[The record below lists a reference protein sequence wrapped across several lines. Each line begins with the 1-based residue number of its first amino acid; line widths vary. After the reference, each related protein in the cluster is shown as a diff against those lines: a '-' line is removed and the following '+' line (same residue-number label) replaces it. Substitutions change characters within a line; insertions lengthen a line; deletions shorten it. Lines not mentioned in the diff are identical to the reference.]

1 MTECGANKKAA
12 PEISGRLISVCGK
25 NVSKR
30 ECPALISKCY
40 LLRNIASMNSFQVPI
55 SVSIIMPS
63 LIVLA
68 ILRVF
73 FRQVNTFT
81 PVITIGSSDE
91 NMNIADFVS

>member
-1 MTECGANKKAA
+1 
-12 PEISGRLISVCGK
+12 
-25 NVSKR
+25 
-30 ECPALISKCY
+30 
-40 LLRNIASMNSFQVPI
+40 
-55 SVSIIMPS
+55 MPS